1 MRIVLTVNEMEVISQ
16 KWQCTQSQSLQLN
29 IITGYYIKWKR
40 TKEREREK
48 AQARFYYC
56 IDSIVFE
63 HNNSNNNDDNNE
75 IGKLTV
81 IVGKS
86 GSGKT
91 SLLAAILK
99 EMRLVSGV
107 LIWNK

>member
-1 MRIVLTVNEMEVISQ
+1 MVL
-16 KWQCTQSQSLQLN
+16 KY
-29 IITGYYIKWKR
+29 TGIYL
-40 TKEREREK
+40 
-48 AQARFYYC
+48 F
-56 IDSIVFE
+56 
-63 HNNSNNNDDNNE
+63 

-99 EMRLVSGV
+99 EMRLVSGD